1 MTSTSNRKASISAS
15 DKSEHDVEAAV
26 ASPTTE
32 APEVS
37 SLSRF
42 KFLASHNQSTKTDEN
57 FFHILP
63 KLSTE
68 SILNQ
73 KVCSKT

>member
-57 FFHILP
+57 FFHILL

-68 SILNQ
+68 STKSDKI
-73 KVCSKT
+73 KS